1 MKPARFLY
9 HRPEA
14 IEEAVEVKARYDGE
28 ASALAGGQSLVPMLN
43 FRLARPE
50 ALVDL
55 NGVDGLAGIEVGNG
69 SVRVGAM
76 TRQRDLER
84 HREAIA
90 ACPLAG
96 QALANLAHQV
106 VRNRGTVGGS
116 LAHADAAAELPAVLR
131 ALDGRVRVLGTGGE
145 RWIGAGDL
153 FEFHLSTSLAPDE
166 ILVEVELPATPPRT
180 GTAMSEVA
188 RRHGDFALAGVCA
201 AVTIDEDGSV
211 TEARLAYLGV
221 APTPVRA
228 TDAERLLV
236 AEGTGPEAIEAAAAA
251 ARDVV
256 DAIDE
261 EQASVAYRRRLVE
274 VLTASALREAH
285 ARSGGNQEAGEADRR
300 RGRVGAR

>member
-145 RWIGAGDL
+145 RWI
-153 FEFHLSTSLAPDE
+153 E
-166 ILVEVELPATPPRT
+166 I
-180 GTAMSEVA
+180 G
-188 RRHGDFALAGVCA
+188 
-201 AVTIDEDGSV
+201 
-211 TEARLAYLGV
+211 
-221 APTPVRA
+221 RA
-228 TDAERLLV
+228 HV
-236 AEGTGPEAIEAAAAA
+236 
-251 ARDVV
+251 
-256 DAIDE
+256 
-261 EQASVAYRRRLVE
+261 
-274 VLTASALREAH
+274 
-285 ARSGGNQEAGEADRR
+285 
-300 RGRVGAR
+300 